1 MTSFAI
7 AARPIPAILNTAHL
21 FSSAIAPIQ
30 KQLVGFL
37 DPVDFLAFSA
47 VSKEVRCSLQ
57 NGLTS
62 PIHNVN
68 GKLKTFFDEPTAF
81 RRVQAKAGALI
92 GGNFARSFI
101 GNSSELVNVLD
112 IYVEC
117 N

>member
-47 VSKEVRCSLQ
+47 VSVLFAERTH
-57 NGLTS
+57 LT
-62 PIHNVN
+62 
-68 GKLKTFFDEPTAF
+68 
-81 RRVQAKAGALI
+81 
-92 GGNFARSFI
+92 
-101 GNSSELVNVLD
+101 NSQ
-112 IYVEC
+112 C
-117 N
+117 QR